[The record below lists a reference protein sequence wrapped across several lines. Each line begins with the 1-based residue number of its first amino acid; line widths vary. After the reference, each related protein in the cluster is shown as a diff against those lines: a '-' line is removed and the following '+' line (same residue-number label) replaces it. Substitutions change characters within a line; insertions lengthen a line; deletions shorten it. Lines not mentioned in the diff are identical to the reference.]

1 MFMHHKPDYS
11 TYTLEELKSVL
22 KHVDRE
28 RYEDRYQEV
37 LSILKDKNRYAELK
51 EQQEEIEEQQK
62 TEKAE
67 SNKIFGVFFP
77 IVFGLRIL
85 FFGIGLSSRG

>member
-1 MFMHHKPDYS
+1 M
-11 TYTLEELKSVL
+11 
-22 KHVDRE
+22 
-28 RYEDRYQEV
+28 

-67 SNKIFGVFFP
+67 KAESNKIFGIFFP
-77 IVFGLRIL
+77 IVFGLCIL

>member
-1 MFMHHKPDYS
+1 M
-11 TYTLEELKSVL
+11 
-22 KHVDRE
+22 
-28 RYEDRYQEV
+28 

-67 SNKIFGVFFP
+67 KAEKAESNKIFGIFFP
-77 IVFGLRIL
+77 IVFGLCIL

>member
-11 TYTLEELKSVL
+11 TYTLEEFKSVL

-67 SNKIFGVFFP
+67 SNKIFGIFFP
-77 IVFGLRIL
+77 IVFGLCIL

>member
-1 MFMHHKPDYS
+1 M
-11 TYTLEELKSVL
+11 
-22 KHVDRE
+22 
-28 RYEDRYQEV
+28 

-67 SNKIFGVFFP
+67 KAESNKIFGIFFP